1 MVKSYRRVGE
11 RETKTKAGPTY
22 EFIEGKRSVK
32 VEGVSDASAIHYS
45 LWIMFSIKVKSVL
58 FCTHS
63 YGRYVRLMIPSG
75 EVINARAL
83 DVAPLRMRNGIYIE

>member
-1 MVKSYRRVGE
+1 MVKSCHQAGGHEIR
-11 RETKTKAGPTY
+11 TKAAPTY

-32 VEGVSDASAIHYS
+32 EEGASDASAIHYS

-63 YGRYVRLMIPSG
+63 YGRYVRLMIPNG
-75 EVINARAL
+75 EVINAKVL
-83 DVAPLRMRNGIYIE
+83 DVTPLRMRSGIYIE